1 MTMSPALMWWIA
13 AGLLVL
19 AELATGTFY
28 LLMLSLGLAGAA
40 LAAHAGLGTSA
51 QLVTAALVGGGAVVA
66 WRLRRQREAAPPPVS
81 SNRDIHLDVGES
93 VQVTVWEIGGR
104 TRVNYRGAQWQ
115 ARWEGPGA
123 PEPGRHVIRALDGN
137 ELVLG
142 R

>member
-1 MTMSPALMWWIA
+1 MSPALMWWIA

-40 LAAHAGLGTSA
+40 LAAHAGLATSA
-51 QLVTAALVGGGAVVA
+51 QLLTAALVGGGAVLA
-66 WRLRRQREAAPPPVS
+66 WRLRRQRRGAPPPVA
-81 SNRDIHLDVGES
+81 SNHDVHLDVGEP

-104 TRVNYRGAQWQ
+104 TRVQYRGAQWQ
-115 ARWEGPGA
+115 ARWGGPGL
-123 PEPGRHVIRALDGN
+123 PEPGRHVIQAMDGN